1 MKKLFILIAAVGIT
15 TNAFAL
21 YVEPGLGG
29 GTTGIMCYINNC
41 PARYAADGSC
51 DTICEWCTGSATT
64 PTGYVI
70 EDGLGLVTTSVKRY
84 VTVVCDDF
92 NNTYACVCS
101 DKSHL
106 NQDLQLQ
113 TMKCDTGYYGTPS
126 YTYTQRFP
134 SGYTDSFT
142 GCTRCPSSGGVYG
155 TSAAG
160 STAITDCYIPAGDIS
175 WTDDTGT
182 YVCGEDSYYSN

>member
-29 GTTGIMCYINNC
+29 GTSGIMCYINNC

-51 DTICEWCTGSATT
+51 DTICDWCTGSATT
-64 PTGYVI
+64 PTGYVV

-84 VTVVCDDF
+84 VAVVCDDS

-142 GCTRCPSSGGVYG
+142 GCTRCPSSGGGYG
-155 TSAAG
+155 TTSSPGAT
-160 STAITDCYIPAGDIS
+160 SVTECYIPDGTS
-175 WTDDTGT
+175 FSDDKGSGT
-182 YVCGEDSYYSN
+182 YTDNCYYSE